1 MSIFLIRHG
10 ETASN
15 AARIVQ
21 VPETPLNERGIAQA
35 DRLAAR
41 LSDRGIRLIL
51 SSDLERARMTAARL
65 AAVLDVPVAYDAG
78 LQERNYGDL
87 RGRAYQELDFNI
99 HAPGFAPPGGEDW
112 PSFEERVDTAWPR
125 VLAAQLGAAGPIAV
139 VTHGLVCRALCIRR
153 FELPD
158 GPTNA
163 HVFPN
168 TSLTIVDPTPPHRV
182 SLLNCAR
189 HLDAATA
196 DTGLLS
202 GL

>member
-99 HAPGFAPPGGEDW
+99 HAPGFAPPGGEE
-112 PSFEERVDTAWPR
+112 PSWLERITSAINTWMQRSDLPVYKEIGGANGKAKRGLAWRPR
-125 VLAAQLGAAGPIAV
+125 HPTYRDGLLAIARRNGARSEPLGAP
-139 VTHGLVCRALCIRR
+139 
-153 FELPD
+153 
-158 GPTNA
+158 
-163 HVFPN
+163 
-168 TSLTIVDPTPPHRV
+168 
-182 SLLNCAR
+182 
-189 HLDAATA
+189 
-196 DTGLLS
+196 
-202 GL
+202 